1 MHLHPSPFRWG
12 PRIIVLALAMAL
24 AGCGGDGDLPSSTTD
39 SSGVEESTST
49 EEDPAAAEEPTGGD
63 TAVVAPPG
71 SSDTRRLEPH
81 VLSYLGAFALP
92 DQSGGSSWEYSGYAM
107 TYYPGGDPAGA
118 DDGFPG
124 SLFAV
129 GHDHHQMVSEIAIPS
144 PGPPGTPLEA
154 LPVAETLQPFADIT
168 SGMFGYLEIPRAGLA
183 YVPDPGDADEG
194 SLYFAWGQHFE
205 DEQAPT
211 HGLASLDLAAPNPA
225 GPWHVGG
232 YTNYVTNDY
241 LFLIPE
247 SWTETYAPGM
257 RLATG
262 RFRDGHWSGLGPAL
276 LAVPPVDAAAPPAP
290 GESIEAIPLLMYGE
304 PVPGSP
310 ELAIDE
316 SRAMDGFGPAD
327 EWSGGV
333 WLTVGDR
340 AAVVLVGTKATG
352 ENWYGF
358 ADGTVYP
365 ISGHPDEV
373 YPEVPPW
380 PYDQRGWWSEGTS
393 AQLLF
398 FDPAE
403 LGAVALGEMD
413 PWEPQPYAVVEV
425 DEYLY
430 DPGFDHERA
439 KRYALGAAAFD
450 PERGILYVIER
461 RAGVDEKSVIHV
473 FSVG

>member
-1 MHLHPSPFRWG
+1 MTAKRSVSSPFRG
-12 PRIIVLALAMAL
+12 RALAAVLALAFAL
-24 AGCGGDGDLPSSTTD
+24 TGCGSDGVLSSATTE
-39 SSGVEESTST
+39 SGG
-49 EEDPAAAEEPTGGD
+49 AATAEEPSGVDSG
-63 TAVVAPPG
+63 VASPSG
-71 SSDTRRLEPH
+71 SSDTTRLEPQA
-81 VLSYLGAFALP
+81 LSYLGAFALP
-92 DQSGGSSWEYSGYAM
+92 GPSGGSNWEYSGYSM
-107 TYYPGGDPAGA
+107 TYYPAGDSSGA

-144 PGPPGTPLEA
+144 PGAPGAPLDA
-154 LPVAETLQPFADIT
+154 LPVAETLQPFGDIT
-168 SGMFGYLEIPRAGLA
+168 DGMFGYLEIPRSGLA
-183 YVPDPGDADEG
+183 YVPAPADGADG

-205 DEQAPT
+205 DEQPPT
-211 HGLASLDLAAPNPA
+211 HGVASLDLSAPDPA
-225 GPWHVGG
+225 GPWHVGE

-241 LFLIPE
+241 LFPIPE
-247 SWTETYAPGM
+247 SWAEAYAPSM
-257 RLATG
+257 RVATG

-276 LAVPPVDAAAPPAP
+276 LAMATVDAQAPPAP

-304 PVPGSP
+304 AIPGSP

-316 SRAMDGFGPAD
+316 SRSMDGFNPSD
-327 EWSGGV
+327 EWSGGA
-333 WLTVGDR
+333 WLTADGR

-365 ISGHPDEV
+365 ISGDPDEV

-403 LGAVALGEMD
+403 LGAVALGEMN
-413 PWEPQPYAVVEV
+413 PWEPQPYAVLEV

-439 KRYALGAAAFD
+439 KRYATGAAAFD
-450 PERGILYVIER
+450 RDRGLLYLMER
-461 RAGVDEKSVIHV
+461 RAGEDEKSVVHV
-473 FSVG
+473 FSVD